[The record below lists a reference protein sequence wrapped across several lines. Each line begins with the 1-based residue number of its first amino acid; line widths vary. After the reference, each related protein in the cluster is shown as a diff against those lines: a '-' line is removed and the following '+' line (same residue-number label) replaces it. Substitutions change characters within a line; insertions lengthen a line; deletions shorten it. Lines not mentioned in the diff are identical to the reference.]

1 MASPSSS
8 RLPGFDVQSS
18 VLSVTYDKL
27 RPHFA
32 TCVIIFVVA
41 VAVVVI
47 SAFVHISQRWP
58 AQQEVAGER
67 GSPFCCREELLESLR
82 YINTSLNPCRDFFA
96 YVCSSVIKL
105 HIWPEANNEATF
117 ERIVF
122 TGVMPPG
129 APRSKAGEFLVAYH
143 RSCLETVSRESIASA
158 LAGALVRKQREVLKN
173 MDVRKAFIYATAATV
188 KYKLRTA
195 FYVLK
200 LFNEQNASVGTAL
213 ICSSDDSYS
222 RDALTASVDAVNSVL
237 RLAVTAQRTLELKA
251 NICSVYRANREG
263 IVAYT
268 AANLSDFEG
277 DVWNLEDV
285 EAGLAAN
292 GLSLSTALLFTVNQS
307 RTIRAILDVFSS
319 ERNDGSTGATYLLW
333 HSVLRGI
340 VMFKTS
346 SDGPPQRVFEVC
358 KREITDLRQLGRLFQ
373 TNIFTSR
380 ERDAQFRV
388 IFDAVKDA
396 VRADLQSSRLVEADD
411 VARLE
416 RFFRDIALITPSE
429 VVDTGSAVPV
439 MSPNF
444 ASDLLE
450 SREFEFKAG
459 KAFFAHFDEKY
470 LFRFAHLDIAGNH
483 SVYISINLYYYIRT
497 GGANVELSNMAVV
510 GRILAEALWFMVF
523 RTVTWTSQTTTNILH
538 LKECYDSYYWNS
550 TAYDAYGIPPF
561 FTALGLSSVLNA
573 FYRPQWLTLKPAW
586 GWGRMSHAQLF
597 YILATYARCPKS
609 STPRDVS
616 SINGPL
622 TYIRDFADAFQC
634 RSDAP
639 MAKRHRCSLPA
650 LGR

>member
-1 MASPSSS
+1 MAGSSS
-8 RLPGFDVQSS
+8 TRFPASDARSS
-18 VLSVTYDKL
+18 LLSVTYDKL

-32 TCVIIFVVA
+32 ACVSIFVIA

-47 SAFVHISQRWP
+47 SAFVHVSQRWP

-67 GSPFCCREELLESLR
+67 GSLFCCREEMRESLR
-82 YINTSLNPCRDFFA
+82 YINTSVNPCRDFFA

-105 HIWPEANNEATF
+105 RLWPEANNEAEF
-117 ERIVF
+117 ERMVF

-143 RSCLETVSRESIASA
+143 RSCLATVSRESIASA
-158 LAGALVRKQREVLKN
+158 LAGAIVRKQREVLKN

-200 LFNEQNASVGTAL
+200 LLNKESASVGTAL

-222 RDALTASVDAVNSVL
+222 QDALTASVDAVNSVL

-268 AANLSDFEG
+268 AANRSDFQG
-277 DVWNLEDV
+277 DVWNLQDL
-285 EAGLAAN
+285 EAGLVAN
-292 GLSLSTALLFTVNQS
+292 GLSLSTVAFFTVNQS
-307 RTIRAILDVFSS
+307 RTVRAILDVFSPG
-319 ERNDGSTGATYLLW
+319 RNEGSTGATYLLW
-333 HSVLRGI
+333 HSVVRGA
-340 VMFKTS
+340 MRFKTS
-346 SDGPPQRVFEVC
+346 SDGPPQRVFQVC
-358 KREITDLRQLGRLFQ
+358 KREISDLRELGRLFQ

-396 VRADLQSSRLVEADD
+396 VRADLRASGLVEA
-411 VARLE
+411 
-416 RFFRDIALITPSE
+416 E
-429 VVDTGSAVPV
+429 VVNTDLVVPV
-439 MSPNF
+439 TSQNF
-444 ASDLLE
+444 ASALLE
-450 SREFEFKAG
+450 SREFELQGAE
-459 KAFFAHFDEKY
+459 AFYAHFDDKDV
-470 LFRFAHLDIAGNH
+470 LRFAHLSIVGNH
-483 SVYISINLYYYIRT
+483 SVHISINLYYYINT
-497 GGANVELSNMAVV
+497 GEANVELSNMAVV

-523 RTVTWTSQTTTNILH
+523 RTVTWTSQTATNILR

-573 FYRPQWLTLKPAW
+573 FYRPQWLTAKPAW
-586 GWGRMSHAQLF
+586 GLWRMSHAQLF
-597 YILATYARCPKS
+597 YILATYALCPKS

-622 TYIRDFADAFQC
+622 RYIRDFADAFQC
-634 RSDAP
+634 RPDAP
-639 MAKRHRCSLPA
+639 MAKRHRCLLTA